1 MCICKFYASTQA
13 DRITR
18 WNLLKAVNTEIIPNL
33 QATFQSEKGEL
44 STETSRPLTY
54 KIQYSPQQS
63 CSRSQLMSTAI
74 PLCKPLNMDF
84 RTQMPGSKVS
94 AWNLPCP
101 PYPCRAQPCTGMCAP
116 KSHWN
121 PTGKRKPSRKRTSRN
136 AQWPWTSQRLQ
147 NSLTM
152 EFLSLCI
159 LLLQSLKL
167 PHWGSTA
174 LSHKLCMFLFTY
186 SNQLLRILWSKRKII
201 FF

>member
-1 MCICKFYASTQA
+1 MHLLKLIGSPIETYSRQLTQRLSLSFKPLFKA
-13 DRITR
+13 KKQWRALH
-18 WNLLKAVNTEIIPNL
+18 WNLQVQHTK
-33 QATFQSEKGEL
+33 F
-44 STETSRPLTY
+44 STAHSSTA
-54 KIQYSPQQS
+54 
-63 CSRSQLMSTAI
+63 QLMPTAI
-74 PLCKPLNMDF
+74 PLCKPLIMDF
-84 RTQMPGSKVS
+84 RTQMPGSKLS

-101 PYPCRAQPCTGMCAP
+101 PYPYRAQPCTGMCAP

-136 AQWPWTSQRLQ
+136 AQWPWKSQRLQ

-159 LLLQSLKL
+159 LLPQSLKL